1 MIQLHDI
8 AMPSEHIKA
17 RASLMWA
24 TRYDAGSHTLSY
36 KVVPFGAKFEHK
48 TKDRRLVLFDLK
60 RGIAECL
67 SLETGEVCEANNFGR
82 LCSHVYRAHQ
92 VMGSRG
98 NRREYSRELGRLTR

>member
-1 MIQLHDI
+1 MIHLHDI
-8 AMPSEHIKA
+8 AVPSEHVKA
-17 RASLMWA
+17 RASAMWA
-24 TRYDAGSHTLSY
+24 TRYDVGSHTLSY

-60 RGIAECL
+60 RSIAECL

-92 VMGSRG
+92 VMERGSRK
-98 NRREYSRELGRLTR
+98 RAA